1 MGVGNFVRDP
11 LAIRRGIGKYRRE
24 MGDLF
29 GPAASCWNP
38 PHRIILSEGVIIDPP
53 AIRRAGWGTI
63 GAGRDQRVGLFPVG
77 IHSPYR
83 GAAETT
89 GAIHNRA
96 AIRTYRRSREEA
108 KLGIGRDLPWF
119 PAGLSQPELA
129 RSAGERR
136 IEHAAVLRPLQ
147 TEHA

>member
-1 MGVGNFVRDP
+1 MSAEDARHSIYGRP
-11 LAIRRGIGKYRRE
+11 
-24 MGDLF
+24 
-29 GPAASCWNP
+29 
-38 PHRIILSEGVIIDPP
+38 EGVFKTHHEED
-53 AIRRAGWGTI
+53 W
-63 GAGRDQRVGLFPVG
+63 RDQRVGLFPVG

-136 IEHAAVLRPLQ
+136 IEHAAVLRPLGRASCR
-147 TEHA
+147 ERG